1 MKLIN
6 FFIPQQ
12 FLDSNELKQKSEILV
27 VINISVLLA
36 TLFFAFFYY
45 YVESNIAF
53 YITSLMPI
61 ICFFNLLAFKKFE
74 NFNLASNIVTY
85 GAFVV
90 IAVSIITSGGL
101 FKSFSFVWF
110 LTLMIAALIVRN
122 QKYGLVCSI
131 FSLIFVSILFGL
143 EMYGIKMPNYIPR
156 KIDNLF
162 EFLNIV
168 GSGTLIVIFMK
179 VFENSLTNLNY
190 LIQEERDSIK
200 TKVEI
205 AVKEIEQKNNDL
217 EDFTKKIQLSNT
229 TLEEQKRVLAEA
241 FEKSENAQ
249 KDLELQQKSM
259 EEYQAYLKESF
270 NVLLQ
275 NMDKFSQGDLTVEI
289 PITKDD
295 EVSLLY
301 SGFNKSINNIKSIFE
316 SFFYAISKNKELS
329 EEIQF
334 MVNEIVAATE
344 EQLAQTSQVAAA
356 SEEMVATSVSNSDTA
371 LITTQDGE
379 ANKVT
384 AQRGGAAVLKT
395 IEKMNEVS
403 DVVKESSD
411 KILHLEKSSDK
422 INQIVSVIKEIAEQT
437 NLLSLNASIEAARAG
452 EYGRGFS
459 VVAEE
464 IRKLAEKTGH
474 STKEVSKMIKEIQ
487 YQADEANLA
496 MQKVTEKVLEAISFS
511 KESGGNLE
519 NILSSSEQL
528 LERIS
533 QIAAASEEQS
543 ITNKQISESIYEI
556 AKVSNLTSDK
566 LRSIFDHTNN
576 LSNITS
582 SLSKLASRFKT
593 N

>member
-1 MKLIN
+1 EVGEYYADLVVDEMIILELKATEFIVPEFESQLIN
-6 FFIPQQ
+6 Y
-12 FLDSNELKQKSEILV
+12 LRGTEKEV
-27 VINISVLLA
+27 GLL
-36 TLFFAFFYY
+36 LNFCIKP
-45 YVESNIAF
+45 E
-53 YITSLMPI
+53 
-61 ICFFNLLAFKKFE
+61 FK
-74 NFNLASNIVTY
+74 
-85 GAFVV
+85 
-90 IAVSIITSGGL
+90 
-101 FKSFSFVWF
+101 
-110 LTLMIAALIVRN
+110 R
-122 QKYGLVCSI
+122 
-131 FSLIFVSILFGL
+131 
-143 EMYGIKMPNYIPR
+143 
-156 KIDNLF
+156 
-162 EFLNIV
+162 
-168 GSGTLIVIFMK
+168 K

-217 EDFTKKIQLSNT
+217 EDFTKKIQSSNT

-259 EEYQAYLKESF
+259 EEYQSYLKESF

-275 NMDKFSQGDLTVEI
+275 HMDKFSQGDLTVEI
-289 PITKDD
+289 PITKED

-301 SGFNKSINNIKSIFE
+301 SGFNRSVNNIKSIFE

-344 EQLAQTSQVAAA
+344 QQLAQTSQVAAA

-379 ANKVT
+379 ENKVT

-411 KILHLEKSSDK
+411 KILNLEKSSDK
-422 INQIVSVIKEIAEQT
+422 INQIVAVIKEIAEQT

-519 NILSSSEQL
+519 NILSSSEKL

-556 AKVSNLTSDK
+556 AKVSNLSSDK
-566 LRSIFDHTNN
+566 LRIIF
-576 LSNITS
+576 
-582 SLSKLASRFKT
+582 
-593 N
+593 

>member
-12 FLDSNELKQKSEILV
+12 FLDSKELKQKSEILV
-27 VINISVLLA
+27 IINISVLLA

-45 YVESNIAF
+45 YVGNNIAF
-53 YITSLMPI
+53 YITALMPI
-61 ICFFNLLAFKKFE
+61 VCFVNLFLLKKLE
-74 NFNLASNIVTY
+74 NFKLSSNIVIY
-85 GAFVV
+85 GAFIV

-131 FSLIFVSILFGL
+131 FSLIFISILFGL
-143 EMYGIKMPNYIPR
+143 ETYGLRMPNYIPR
-156 KIDNLF
+156 RIDNLF

-168 GSGTLIVIFMK
+168 GSGTLLVIFMK

-190 LIQEERDSIK
+190 LIQEERDSIQ

-217 EDFTKKIQLSNT
+217 EDFTKKIQSANS
-229 TLEEQKRVLAEA
+229 TLEEQKKVLADS

-249 KDLELQQKSM
+249 KDLEAQQKSM
-259 EEYQAYLKESF
+259 EEYQKYLKESF
-270 NVLLQ
+270 NILLA
-275 NMDKFSQGDLTVEI
+275 NMDKFAQGDLTVEI
-289 PITKDD
+289 PITKED

-344 EQLAQTSQVAAA
+344 EQLTQTSQVAAA
-356 SEEMVATSVSNSDTA
+356 SEEMVVTSVSNSDTA

-379 ANKVT
+379 ENKVT
-384 AQRGGAAVLKT
+384 AQRGGEAVLKT

-411 KILHLEKSSDK
+411 KILHLEKSSEK

-519 NILSSSEQL
+519 NILSSSEKL

-566 LRSIFDHTNN
+566 LRIIFDHTNN
-576 LSNITS
+576 LSNITN

>member
-6 FFIPQQ
+6 FFIPSE
-12 FLDSNELKQKSEILV
+12 FLDEIDMKRKSSILV
-27 VINISVLLA
+27 IINISVCLA
-36 TLFFAFFYY
+36 TLFFGIFYF
-45 YVESNIAF
+45 YVENIIASVV
-53 YITSLMPI
+53 TSLMAI
-61 ICFFNLLAFKKFE
+61 MCFINIFLFKKIK
-74 NFNLASNIVTY
+74 NFNLSSNIVIY
-85 GAFVV
+85 GAFLV
-90 IAVSIITSGGL
+90 IAISIITSGGL

-110 LTLMIAALIVRN
+110 LTLMIAALILRS
-122 QKYGLVCSI
+122 QKYGLVCAIS
-131 FSLIFVSILFGL
+131 SLSFISVLYALQS
-143 EMYGIKMPNYIPR
+143 YGIRMPNYIPR
-156 KIDNLF
+156 NISNLF
-162 EFLNIV
+162 NFLNIV
-168 GSGTLIVIFMK
+168 GSGSLIVVFMK
-179 VFENSLTNLNY
+179 VFENSLINLND
-190 LIQEERDSIK
+190 LLQDEKNSIQK
-200 TKVEI
+200 KVEL
-205 AVKEIEQKNNDL
+205 AVKEIEQKNLDL
-217 EDFTKKIQLSNT
+217 EDFTTKIQVANIN
-229 TLEEQKRVLAEA
+229 LEEQKKELQTTLQQ
-241 FEKSENAQ
+241 SENTQ
-249 KDLELQQKSM
+249 KELELQKISM
-259 EEYQAYLKESF
+259 EEYQQYLKDSF

-275 NMDKFSQGDLTVEI
+275 YMDRFAQGDLTVKI
-289 PITKDD
+289 PIDKED
-295 EVSLLY
+295 EISTLY
-301 SGFNKSINNIKSIFE
+301 FGFNKSVSNIREIFE

-356 SEEMVATSVSNSDTA
+356 SEEMVVTSVNNSDTA

-379 ANKVT
+379 ENKLT
-384 AQRGGAAVLKT
+384 AQKGGDAVLRT

-403 DVVKESSD
+403 NVVKESSEQ
-411 KILHLEKSSDK
+411 IINLEKSSEK

-474 STKEVSKMIKEIQ
+474 STKEVYKMIKEIQ
-487 YQADEANLA
+487 FQADEANFS
-496 MQKVTEKVLEAISFS
+496 MQKVTDKVHEAISYS
-511 KESGGNLE
+511 QESGENLE
-519 NILSSSEQL
+519 NIVSSSEKL

-566 LRSIFDHTNN
+566 LRTIFEHTNQ
-576 LSNITS
+576 LTSITN

-593 N
+593 